1 MKILLAYDGSS
12 CADTALNDLRRA
24 GLPAEVEARILS
36 VADVWVAPR
45 PDEEVRLQPAM
56 TVREGQIIAARNQAY
71 EKAMHAVEEARAL
84 AVRACRRVQAN
95 SPSWQVSAEARADS
109 PAWAVLKEADDWKP
123 DLIVLGSHGRSPLD
137 RLMLGSVS
145 QKVVTEAGCSVRVSR
160 SQNKQADSP
169 VRIVL
174 GVDGSPGADAAVRTL
189 TQRSWPADTRVHVV
203 AVINPV
209 LAAAILWREAYEH
222 TQDAPERVQA
232 LVEAVVE
239 QIRGAGLAASPHIL
253 SGNPK
258 QALVEATERWDAD
271 CIFVGARGLRGI
283 GRLFLGSVS
292 AAVASRSHC
301 SVEVVRTDS
310 ENE

>member
-1 MKILLAYDGSS
+1 MKILVAYDGSS
-12 CADTALNDLRRA
+12 CADAALNDLRRA
-24 GLPAEVEARILS
+24 GLPVEVQARILS

-45 PDEEVRLQPAM
+45 PDEGVRLQPAT
-56 TVREGQIIAARNQAY
+56 TVREERIIAARNQAS
-71 EKAMHAVEEARAL
+71 EKARHAVEEARAL

-95 SPSWQVSAEARADS
+95 SPNWEVSAEARADS
-109 PAWAVLKEADDWKP
+109 PAWAVLKEANDWKP
-123 DLIVLGSHGRSPLD
+123 DLIVLGSHGRSPLN

-145 QKVVTEAGCSVRVSR
+145 QKVVTEARCSVRVSR
-160 SQNKQADSP
+160 GQNKQIDSP
-169 VRIVL
+169 LRLVL

-189 TQRSWPADTRVHVV
+189 TQRSWPADTRVYVV
-203 AVINPV
+203 AVMNPV
-209 LAAAILWREAYEH
+209 LATAILWHETDEQ

-239 QIRGAGLAASPHIL
+239 QLRGAGLAASPHIL

-258 QALVEATERWDAD
+258 QVLVEATERWDAD

-292 AAVASRSHC
+292 AAVSSRSHC
-301 SVEVVRTDS
+301 SVEVVRTD
-310 ENE
+310 NDNK

>member
-1 MKILLAYDGSS
+1 MKILVAYDGSS
-12 CADTALNDLRRA
+12 CADAALNDLRRA

-45 PDEEVRLQPAM
+45 PDEEVRLQPAR
-56 TVREGQIIAARNQAY
+56 TVREEQIIAARNQAY

-84 AVRACRRVQAN
+84 AVRACRRVQAH
-95 SPSWQVSAEARADS
+95 SPSWEVSAEAGADS
-109 PAWAVLKEADDWKP
+109 PAWAVLKKARDWKP

-145 QKVVTEAGCSVRVSR
+145 QKVVTESRCSVRVSR
-160 SQNKQADSP
+160 GHNKQADSP
-169 VRIVL
+169 IRIVL

-189 TQRSWPADTRVHVV
+189 TQRSWPSDTRVYVV
-203 AVINPV
+203 AVMNPV
-209 LAAAILWREAYEH
+209 LAGAILWRETYEQ
-222 TQDAPERVQA
+222 TQDVQERVQA

-239 QIRGAGLAASPHIL
+239 QVRGAGLAASPHIL

-258 QALVEATERWDAD
+258 QVLVEATERWDAD

-292 AAVASRSHC
+292 AAVSSRSHC

-310 ENE
+310 DTE